1 MVEPIVRAMIIDCD
15 SCVVREIACHDCV
28 VSVILAS
35 KPKSIDSML
44 SLDSVDPV
52 NKPNSID
59 DEERAALALLS
70 SRGMVPPL
78 RFSEN
83 SQSAMRAK

>member
-1 MVEPIVRAMIIDCD
+1 MIIDCD
-15 SCVVREIACHDCV
+15 SCIVREIACHDCV

-35 KPKSIDSML
+35 GAKSQNSIDSGEQA
-44 SLDSVDPV
+44 
-52 NKPNSID
+52 NSID
-59 DEERAALALLS
+59 DEEKSVLALLS

-83 SQSAMRAK
+83 SQSAMRAR

>member
-1 MVEPIVRAMIIDCD
+1 MSVVEPIVSAMIIDCD

-35 KPKSIDSML
+35 KPKSIDSL
-44 SLDSVDPV
+44 TSIDSDD
-52 NKPNSID
+52 KPNSID